1 MWERCSRAALLGIV
15 VTASGAAA
23 LRTLTTV
30 SGLSIPAVGLGTAAR
45 INASTVATAIDLG
58 VKLLD
63 TAQAAEWYDEAGVGT
78 GIRMSRRQRD
88 ELWITTKVHPRSF
101 GPRSTLARFEQS
113 QMHLNTTY
121 VDALL
126 LHYTCC
132 FGNLCKGAV
141 IEGDWMDAWRVF
153 EDLNRKSHA
162 RVIGASNVD
171 VEFLHA
177 LWQFADVKPQLVQNR
192 MEPFHQDRAVRAWC
206 SERKVVY
213 QAYSSLGTQHRALG
227 YNPVLESPLLKQI
240 AAAHPGRS
248 VAQVVLQWALQ
259 QGVAVIPRS
268 RDAGN
273 IAANIALGAQAGDDW
288 LSEAEMK
295 AINAMDGCDPAQ
307 SRGGT

>member
-1 MWERCSRAALLGIV
+1 MWERCSRAALLGIL

-132 FGNLCKGAV
+132 FGDLCKGAV

-153 EDLNRKSHA
+153 EDLNRKGHA

-171 VEFLHA
+171 VEFLDA

-192 MEPFHQDRAVRAWC
+192 MEPFHQDRAVRWQTC
-206 SERKVVY
+206 CQRGS
-213 QAYSSLGTQHRALG
+213 
-227 YNPVLESPLLKQI
+227 
-240 AAAHPGRS
+240 
-248 VAQVVLQWALQ
+248 
-259 QGVAVIPRS
+259 RS
-268 RDAGN
+268 RHHRGHRMLMAPHQAWRRRSQGRTDPSRTENSAPAKRRTVLLG
-273 IAANIALGAQAGDDW
+273 IATT
-288 LSEAEMK
+288 
-295 AINAMDGCDPAQ
+295 
-307 SRGGT
+307 RR